1 MEVTQVLPT
10 LLWLHIPVRA
20 PARLEL
26 EVQVGLVEVGQG
38 LVEVLVEAGQGLVEV
53 ELGLVEGLEE
63 VVQGLVVLG

>member
-20 PARLEL
+20 PAVLEL
-26 EVQVGLVEVGQG
+26 VAQ
-38 LVEVLVEAGQGLVEV
+38 AGLVEV
-53 ELGLVEGLEE
+53 EQGLGEGLVEVEQGLVEGSAEGLEE